1 MKSTKKSRNEGS
13 LVIGLLFLVIGTFL
27 FFRKLGVFIPDWI
40 ISWPMVLIALGTYS
54 LIRNEFKGA
63 FGYFFLG
70 LGTYF
75 LLTREFDLD
84 LGIEKFFVPLV
95 FIGMG
100 SYLIFKRNQENKVI
114 EEAQKSWEN
123 NRKRKAEQEQV
134 KAIHET
140 KEVQEISAQSIT
152 PDPGETSHTGNKE
165 GGYTRATGTTFMDQ
179 IRCNAFFSGVK
190 RRLMTKNFEGGKLT
204 AIFGSIDLDL
214 TQVDFSGEVILQV
227 EIGFGGVVLLVP
239 PHWDIRTEVTNIA
252 AGLEDKRL
260 FREGGVDPN
269 KVLVLKGTQIFG
281 GLVIKSF

>member
-13 LVIGLLFLVIGTFL
+13 LVIGLLFLAIGTFL

-54 LIRNEFKGA
+54 LIRNEFKGV
-63 FGYFFLG
+63 FGYFFLS
-70 LGTYF
+70 LGAYF
-75 LLTREFDLD
+75 LITRKFDLD

-95 FIGMG
+95 FIGVG
-100 SYLIFKRNQENKVI
+100 IYLIYKRNQENRAL
-114 EEAQKSWEN
+114 EQAQQAWEN
-123 NRKRKAEQEQV
+123 NRKRKELKEGEANAKVGVE
-134 KAIHET
+134 A
-140 KEVQEISAQSIT
+140 KEVTDQVIT
-152 PDPGETSHTGNKE
+152 PVLEESSGGAKKE

-190 RRLMTKNFEGGKLT
+190 RKLMTKNFEGGKLT

-269 KVLVLKGTQIFG
+269 KVLILKGTQFFG
-281 GLVIKSF
+281 GLEIKSF

>member
-54 LIRNEFKGA
+54 LIRNEFKGV

-70 LGTYF
+70 LGAYF

-95 FIGMG
+95 FIGVG
-100 SYLIFKRNQENKVI
+100 IYLIYKRNQENRAL
-114 EEAQKSWEN
+114 EQAQQAWEN
-123 NRKRKAEQEQV
+123 NRKRKELQEGEANANV
-134 KAIHET
+134 AVEA
-140 KEVQEISAQSIT
+140 KEVTDQAIT
-152 PDPGETSHTGNKE
+152 SVLEESSGRAKKE
-165 GGYTRATGTTFMDQ
+165 GEYTRATGTTFIDQ

-190 RRLMTKNFEGGKLT
+190 RKLMTRNFEGGKLT

-239 PHWDIRTEVTNIA
+239 PHWDIRTEVTTIA

-269 KVLVLKGTQIFG
+269 KVLVLKGTQFFG
-281 GLVIKSF
+281 GLEIKSF